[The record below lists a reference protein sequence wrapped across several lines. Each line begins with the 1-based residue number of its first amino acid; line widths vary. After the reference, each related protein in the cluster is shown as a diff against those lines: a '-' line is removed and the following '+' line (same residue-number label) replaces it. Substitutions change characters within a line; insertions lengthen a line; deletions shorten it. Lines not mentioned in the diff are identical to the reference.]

1 MTTFSDLY
9 DLPGVPIVMNCA
21 GGAISMR
28 TSGQGAPMLLIHSVN
43 AAPST
48 AEVAPL
54 HRHYEHHRTVF
65 SLDLPG
71 FGESDRTDRDYTPR
85 VMVDAIHDAVA
96 EIQRRCG
103 AVPIDALA
111 LSLSSEFLARAAVE
125 HPTDYRS
132 LAFVSPTGFNGTRPR
147 RGPVESTLGLP
158 WLLRMLRGLGWG
170 RMLFKGLT
178 RPSVIRFFLQKTW
191 GSRQIDN
198 GLWAQA
204 IRTSRIDGAEHAPL
218 HFISGYLFSNDI
230 DNIYDQLR
238 LPIWMTHGTRGDFT
252 DYRKKSRLKTH
263 ANWRVSVFSTG
274 ALPHFEM
281 LERFCD
287 EYDRFLRDSGNAI

>member
-1 MTTFSDLY
+1 
-9 DLPGVPIVMNCA
+9 
-21 GGAISMR
+21 MR
-28 TSGQGAPMLLIHSVN
+28 TSGQGSPMLLIHSIN

-54 HRHYEHHRTVF
+54 HRHYQHHRTVF

-71 FGESDRTDRDYTPR
+71 FGASDRNDRDYTPR
-85 VMVDAIHDAVA
+85 VMVDAIHVAVA

-103 AVPIDALA
+103 AVSVDALA

-125 HPTDYRS
+125 QPSDYRS

-147 RGPVESTLGLP
+147 RGPVESTLALP
-158 WLLRMLRGLGWG
+158 WLLRMLRRPGWG
-170 RMLFKGLT
+170 RILFKGLT
-178 RPSVIRFFLQKTW
+178 RPGVIRFFLQKTW

-198 GLWAQA
+198 DLWAHA
-204 IRTSRIDGAEHAPL
+204 VKTSRADGAEHAPL

-238 LPIWMTHGTRGDFT
+238 LPVWMSHGTRGDFT
-252 DYRKKSRLKTH
+252 DYRKKSRLLDSG
-263 ANWRVSVFSTG
+263 NWCFSVFECG
-274 ALPHFEM
+274 ALPHFEV
-281 LERFCD
+281 LAQFCI
-287 EYDRFLRDSGNAI
+287 EYDRFLNDSEHAPCACGQPQATGSPLALSTHTPPARP

>member
-1 MTTFSDLY
+1 MNTFSGLN
-9 DLPGVPIVMNCA
+9 DLPGLPIVMNRAA
-21 GGAISMR
+21 GALSMR

-71 FGESDRTDRDYTPR
+71 FGASDRTDRDYTPR
-85 VMVDAIHDAVA
+85 VMVDAIHVAVA

-125 HPTDYRS
+125 HPSDYRS

-147 RGPVESTLGLP
+147 RGPVESSLALP
-158 WLLRMLRGLGWG
+158 WLLRMLRGPGWG
-170 RMLFKGLT
+170 RILFKGLT
-178 RPSVIRFFLQKTW
+178 RPGVIRFFLQKTW

-198 GLWAQA
+198 DLWAHA
-204 IRTSRIDGAEHAPL
+204 VRTSSIDGAEHAPL

-252 DYRKKSRLKTH
+252 DYRKKSRLSTH

-281 LERFCD
+281 LERFCE

>member
-1 MTTFSDLY
+1 
-9 DLPGVPIVMNCA
+9 
-21 GGAISMR
+21 MR
-28 TSGQGAPMLLIHSVN
+28 TSGQGVPMLLIHSIN

-54 HRHYEHHRTVF
+54 HRHYQQHRTVF

-71 FGESDRTDRDYTPR
+71 FGASDRTDRDYTPR
-85 VMVDAIHDAVA
+85 MMVDAIHVAVA

-125 HPTDYRS
+125 HPSDYRS

-147 RGPVESTLGLP
+147 RGPMESTLALP
-158 WLLRMLRGLGWG
+158 WLLRILRGPGWG
-170 RMLFKGLT
+170 RILFKGLT
-178 RPSVIRFFLQKTW
+178 HPSVIRFFLQKTW

-198 GLWAQA
+198 DLWAHA
-204 IRTSRIDGAEHAPL
+204 IRTSRTEGAEHAPL

-252 DYRKKSRLKTH
+252 DYRKKSRFNTH
-263 ANWRVSVFSTG
+263 ANWRFSVFSTG

-281 LERFCD
+281 LEKFCV
-287 EYDRFLRDSGNAI
+287 EYDRFLGDSGSAI